1 MRSLI
6 FATLI
11 ALASFPAIAQESAKP
26 AKQEEKKA
34 EVQAQADAKEYEP
47 PPGYKTRHRGDK
59 TIYCR
64 KDKEIGSR
72 FPVEKCYTKEQ
83 LEIELERI
91 ELTKEEFEK
100 HRRVCSDPTQCG
112 SS

>member
-6 FATLI
+6 FAILI
-11 ALASFPAIAQESAKP
+11 TFATVSAM
-26 AKQEEKKA
+26 ADDKA
-34 EVQAQADAKEYEP
+34 DKEYKP

-64 KDKEIGSR
+64 KSAEIGSR
-72 FPVEKCYTKEQ
+72 FPVEKCFSEEQ
-83 LEIELERI
+83 LKIELERI
-91 ELTKEEFEK
+91 EVQKEQFERQ
-100 HRRVCSDPTQCG
+100 RRVCADPALCG